1 MIRMVYGKPIS
12 SATYWEKFE
21 PPMEI
26 IKKKKASRAKINRCI
41 ANKVLYRKKRVDSGT
56 KISVPEI
63 RVVGTHLKVGS
74 HDRRLWYWRVL
85 TPQVITFDP

>member
-26 IKKKKASRAKINRCI
+26 IKKKQAE
-41 ANKVLYRKKRVDSGT
+41 KKSIDV
-56 KISVPEI
+56 
-63 RVVGTHLKVGS
+63 
-74 HDRRLWYWRVL
+74 
-85 TPQVITFDP
+85 

>member
-1 MIRMVYGKPIS
+1 MIRTVYGKPIS

-26 IKKKKASRAKINRCI
+26 IKKKKSKPS
-41 ANKVLYRKKRVDSGT
+41 KKQSMHSVLHRKKRVESGT

-63 RVVGTHLKVGS
+63 RVVGTDLN
-74 HDRRLWYWRVL
+74 R
-85 TPQVITFDP
+85 T